1 MGTVF
6 GYTTP
11 MCGRYRLTAK
21 ERYIAE
27 HFNVDEEEVQW
38 SPRYNI
44 APTQQVPV
52 IRQDRQKPQRHFSLM
67 RWGLIPSFANDAS
80 IGNRTINAM
89 SETAAEK
96 PAFRDAIKRHRCL
109 VPADGFYEWK
119 RLGARDKQPYN
130 IGLQDDGIFA
140 FAGLWD
146 RWRQPSGEWLE
157 SCTILTTS
165 ANAVTRDV
173 HGRMPVI
180 LRPEDYDDWL
190 DPGISDARRVQ
201 ELLKPFAGAMRKYP
215 VGARVSNPANDDSE
229 CATETLA
236 LESST
241 PTLF

>member
-1 MGTVF
+1 
-6 GYTTP
+6 

-27 HFNVDEEEVQW
+27 HFNLDDEEVQW

-52 IRQDRQKPQRHFSLM
+52 IRQDTREPRRHFSLM
-67 RWGLIPSFANDAS
+67 RWGLIPYFANDAG

-89 SETAAEK
+89 TETAAEK

-119 RLGARDKQPYN
+119 KLGTRDKQPYN
-130 IGLQDDGIFA
+130 IGLSDDGIFA

-146 RWRQPSGEWLE
+146 RWRQPSGDWLE

-165 ANAVTRDV
+165 ANAVTQDV

-180 LRPEDYDDWL
+180 LWPADYDLWL
-190 DPGISDARRVQ
+190 DPGIVDPRRVK
-201 ELLKPFAGAMRKYP
+201 ELLKPFCGAMRKYP
-215 VGARVSNPANDDSE
+215 VSARVSNPANDDPE
-229 CATETLA
+229 CAREA
-236 LESST
+236 PAVESST